1 MITGKIQ
8 RTEESTDG
16 RKNIVIYVNFY
27 EDGALIVDSWKLY
40 ARFENFLG
48 MDKEQMS
55 EWIRINIEYQIGNLI
70 KARNQGSINETLMGV
85 IESLKDREYQ
95 ADKVDIE
102 MPASAVV
109 ETAYTVTISADGTLT
124 VK

>member
-16 RKNIVIYVNFY
+16 RKNIIIYVNFY
-27 EDGALIVDSWKLY
+27 EDGALIIEGWKLF

-70 KARNQGSINETLMGV
+70 KAKNQSSINETLIAV
-85 IESLKDREYQ
+85 INSLKDREYQ
-95 ADKVDIE
+95 TDKVDVTME
-102 MPASAVV
+102 ASKVIA
-109 ETAYTVTISADGTLT
+109 TPYTVTISADGSLA